1 MRLALP
7 QPRFRCATR
16 ARPVVFW
23 SGDEHA
29 RAPMSLQQAIDDA
42 VEHIYAASCD
52 PGEWQAVTER
62 CRAFFPGSAFA
73 FLIKA
78 TADYDPLSAAAGW
91 DPYWL
96 DQFWTHFHKINPYEP
111 LFRNIPPGKIVR
123 ASQLVTKRWLQ
134 TTPFYNEWLKPAGDY
149 THGAG
154 VTLAHS
160 HGRFARLTFDIPERM
175 KHLEAPA
182 AALLRRLGPH
192 FMRALDVASRME
204 GGRISEHAF
213 QAFVD
218 RLAGAAFA
226 VSANRRILYANPD
239 AVRLLE
245 YRTLVR
251 DTPPGCLSFLHHHA
265 EERLRIALASSAVG
279 SSSTHTTT
287 FVAYDGDRRF
297 TVHVLPLRVAR
308 ALPVSQANAP
318 VTLVLIVPGDTIS
331 QPASALLRDL
341 YSLSQREAAVVLQ
354 VANGAS
360 LAETA
365 EVLGVTTATAR
376 NQLASAMTKLGVHR
390 RAELVALIGGI
401 APRIKLGPLDS

>member
-1 MRLALP
+1 MN
-7 QPRFRCATR
+7 
-16 ARPVVFW
+16 
-23 SGDEHA
+23 
-29 RAPMSLQQAIDDA
+29 LQQSFDDA
-42 VEHIYAASCD
+42 VEHIYAAGCD
-52 PGEWQAVTER
+52 PGEWQSVTER

-78 TADYDPLSAAAGW
+78 TADHDPMSAAAGW

-111 LFRNIPPGKIVR
+111 LFRTIPPGKIVR

-134 TTPFYNEWLKPAGDY
+134 ATPFYNEWLKPAGDY

-160 HGRFARLTFDIPERM
+160 HGRFARLTFDMPARI

-182 AALLRRLGPH
+182 AGFLRRLGPH
-192 FMRALDVASRME
+192 FMRALGVASRME
-204 GGRISEHAF
+204 GGRVNEGAF
-213 QAFVD
+213 QALVD

-245 YRTLVR
+245 RRTLVR
-251 DTPPGCLSFLHHHA
+251 EAPPGCLSLLHHQA
-265 EERLRIALASSAVG
+265 EERLQGALASSTVG
-279 SSSTHTTT
+279 SRSTHTTT
-287 FVAYDGDRRF
+287 FAVYDGDRRL

-308 ALPVSQANAP
+308 SLPAAQANAP
-318 VTLVLIVPGDTIS
+318 VTLILIVPGDT
-331 QPASALLRDL
+331 ASRPPSTLLREL

-360 LAETA
+360 LAEAA
-365 EVLGVTTATAR
+365 EALGVTTATAR